1 MSRWQAIGPPPPGYS
16 AYPAAA
22 GAPAA
27 AAAPAAPTSIPYLP
41 LNRPLTTVRASMD
54 GSVIG
59 FAPYNA
65 QVPQVT
71 AVRES
76 QIDQA
81 NRLRADMR
89 MAQKFEG
96 GPLGMSAVLKNVDV
110 NASRAP
116 LYKAP
121 GGRRTRKKHRR
132 HRRKTRR
139 YVR

>member
-22 GAPAA
+22 G
-27 AAAPAAPTSIPYLP
+27 APAAPTSIPYLP

-89 MAQKFEG
+89 MGQKFEG

-116 LYKAP
+116 L
-121 GGRRTRKKHRR
+121 
-132 HRRKTRR
+132 
-139 YVR
+139 

>member
-1 MSRWQAIGPPPPGYS
+1 
-16 AYPAAA
+16 
-22 GAPAA
+22 
-27 AAAPAAPTSIPYLP
+27 
-41 LNRPLTTVRASMD
+41 MD